1 MMRVGRRGFTLLE
14 VAIALA
20 VLGVGLVSVMQI
32 FSGALRVQDRASRQ
46 TRVVLAARAA
56 MDSLLRRPGA
66 ALPRDGACEHVGP
79 TAEGFQ
85 LELCASEAGVDEGF
99 TDEDLESDV
108 NFKPMVLRVSV
119 AWQDGTSP
127 KSYVLESLRLV
138 PEDVFS

>member
-1 MMRVGRRGFTLLE
+1 MTRAHRRGFTLLE

-20 VLGVGLVSVMQI
+20 VLGVGIVSVMQI

-56 MDSLLRRPGA
+56 MDSLLRRPGS
-66 ALPRDGACEHVGP
+66 ALPRSGACEQVGP

-85 LELCASEAGVDEGF
+85 LELCVDEAGVAEGF

>member
-1 MMRVGRRGFTLLE
+1 MTRTNRRGFTLLE

-66 ALPRDGACEHVGP
+66 ALPRAGSCEHVGP

-85 LELCASEAGVDEGF
+85 LELCIAEAGRDEGF
-99 TDEDLESDV
+99 TDEDLEADV

-127 KSYVLESLRLV
+127 KNYVLESLRLV

>member
-1 MMRVGRRGFTLLE
+1 MTRAPRRGFTLLE
-14 VAIALA
+14 VAVSLA

-56 MDSLLRRPGA
+56 MDSLLRRPGG
-66 ALPRDGACEHVGP
+66 ALPRDGSCEQVGP

-85 LELCASEAGVDEGF
+85 LELCAAAAGPNEGF
-99 TDEDLESDV
+99 TDDDLESEV